1 MPPVITRSNESQSRS
16 TKAGLQFPVS
26 PCPPSVEE
34 GQLRSMKG
42 NYAQLYLA
50 AVLKNLS
57 NEAMPPVITRSNST
71 SLGRQLQSAFTSL
84 PSSNISL
91 TTGNAAR
98 DNKKQHI
105 VHHHLEA
112 SGGNADLLFPVG
124 RVHRLLKKFTS
135 LPSSNTLLPRFFNSL
150 VHLG

>member
-1 MPPVITRSNESQSRS
+1 HP
-16 TKAGLQFPVS
+16 S
-26 PCPPSVEE
+26 PNLARPRLVFSSLSVRVHR
-34 GQLRSMKG
+34 LLKKG
-42 NYAQLYLA
+42 NYAQCFIVYLA
-50 AVLKNLS
+50 AVLEYLAS
-57 NEAMPPVITRSNST
+57 EI
-71 SLGRQLQSAFTSL
+71 LQ
-84 PSSNISL
+84 L

-124 RVHRLLKKFTS
+124 HVQRLLKKFTS

-150 VHLG
+150 VMLLATVTNKIH